1 MTPFKDSIRSS
12 WSNAKKMVADIKPG
26 DDFECLSS
34 SLIKSDPDAMI
45 AGMTV
50 QKNGKLFDIRRNA
63 KRIWIQ
69 CDDAIVKY
77 GYAPDQY
84 KVDSK
89 DGTFVLHTNDVIAS
103 VVETVDKVVLSEFE
117 SMFTGKILNNIVMTK
132 NAIRTMFRPSL
143 YAETLRLTVSPLNC
157 AAFRSDGSN
166 MVNPNFPD
174 ILKPDTSLS
183 VIIEP
188 AFAWMYNRKI
198 GIHWDA
204 RQIKLSKVS
213 FRTIFP
219 GFKPPRTKE
228 SAEQLKVE
236 DKENGGEQNVKRYTL
251 LFDESDD
258 EEKNDTKCK

>member
-1 MTPFKDSIRSS
+1 
-12 WSNAKKMVADIKPG
+12 MVADIKPG
-26 DDFECLSS
+26 DEFECLSS
-34 SLIKSDPDAMI
+34 SLIKSDPDAI
-45 AGMTV
+45 TAGMTV
-50 QKNGKLFDIRRNA
+50 QKNGKLFDIRKNG
-63 KRIWIQ
+63 KRIWIR

-77 GYAPDQY
+77 GYASDQY
-84 KVDSK
+84 KADSK

-103 VVETVDKVVLSEFE
+103 VVDVVDKVVLKEFE
-117 SMFTGKILNNIVMTK
+117 FMFTGEILNNIVMTK

-143 YAETLRLTVSPLNC
+143 YAETLRLTVSPANC
-157 AAFRSDGSN
+157 AAFRSDGSH

-204 RQIKLSKVS
+204 RQIKMTKLS
-213 FRTIFP
+213 FRTTFP

-228 SAEQLKVE
+228 SANKV
-236 DKENGGEQNVKRYTL
+236 DDGKRNGGEQSVKKYTL

-258 EEKNDTKCK
+258 EEKTSDKKKYTLLLRDSEEDVDE